1 MRKLIIA
8 AFIVLFAAGGLFAV
22 EVTATL
28 PGVTYLGV
36 PVDISGL
43 SGDLD
48 LAIADAATELQRFDK
63 MDDLARGFSNANSYA
78 ADAAT
83 TRGFMGYKFL
93 TIAVGT
99 MVGFQMPSNSV
110 DALSDTIS
118 TIENDGDAYF
128 GAGYQALT
136 VSVGLNAGFLMD
148 GLYLTGKIGKFSTET
163 DDIKYDSFVFG
174 LLANYQLVDP
184 FSIGILKWRGLQVG
198 SGIVYYKTV
207 AEMTLEVDPVAT
219 PVSIDPDG
227 AGPVAAQATNL
238 FLDPTIVAEI
248 TSSGFKIP
256 VDLITGIRLF
266 WIANLSFG
274 LGVDMNFAG
283 SSDIALKADGTTY
296 VGDELTAVGAVVTP
310 GDVKVSGGTDGDGAD
325 MFRLRA
331 MAGIGFGLG
340 PLKIDIPFTYYF
352 DGTGLGTN
360 IGLTGAL
367 TL

>member
-1 MRKLIIA
+1 MRKLILA
-8 AFIVLFAAGGLFAV
+8 VFILLFAAVGLFAV
-22 EVTATL
+22 DVTADL
-28 PGVTYLGV
+28 PSIKYLGV
-36 PVDISGL
+36 TIS
-43 SGDLD
+43 DPALD
-48 LAIADAATELQRFDK
+48 AALLTSIADAETELQRFDD

-99 MVGFQMPSNSV
+99 MVGFQMPSNS
-110 DALSDTIS
+110 LDTNTLS
-118 TIENDGDAYF
+118 TIEDEGDAYF

-163 DDIKYDSFVFG
+163 EDIKYDSFVFG

-207 AEMTLEVDPVAT
+207 AEMTLEVE
-219 PVSIDPDG
+219 PVSTPLSFDPDG
-227 AGPVAAQATNL
+227 AGPSGNVATNL
-238 FLDPTIVAEI
+238 YLDPTIVAEI

-283 SSDIALKADGTTY
+283 NSEIALKADGTTY
-296 VGDELTAVGAVVTP
+296 MGDEISAINDVEVTP
-310 GDVKVSGGTDGDGAD
+310 GSIKVDGGTDGDGAD

>member
-1 MRKLIIA
+1 MRKLIIGT
-8 AFIVLFAAGGLFAV
+8 FILLFAAGGGLFAV
-22 EVTATL
+22 DVTATL
-28 PGVTYLGV
+28 PGITYLGT
-36 PVDISGL
+36 PVDISAL
-43 SGDLD
+43 SADLN
-48 LAIADAATELQRFDK
+48 LAIADAETELSRFDK

-78 ADAAT
+78 SDAAT

-99 MVGFQMPSNSV
+99 MVGFQMPSNSM

-118 TIENDGDAYF
+118 TIEDDGDAYF

-136 VSVGLNAGFLMD
+136 VSVGVNAGFLMD

-207 AEMTLEVDPVAT
+207 AEMTLNVDPVAT
-219 PVSIDPDG
+219 PVSIDPGTG
-227 AGPVAAQATNL
+227 AVPTNL
-238 FLDPTIVAEI
+238 YLDPTIVAEI

-296 VGDELTAVGAVVTP
+296 IGDELTSLPDVEVTP
-310 GDVKVSGGTDGDGAD
+310 GSVKVDGGTDGDGAD